1 MRSPD
6 VPAGKKPAGHAAVPR
21 ASARAPRRLRSLSLR
36 NWPVSRRLVAVIVLA
51 VVMGLVFGGLRVAAA
66 VDTAQGFARTTQLA
80 VLGEQVTALAQAMED
95 ERDQTAAYD
104 AAEGLDNPHGASGPA
119 VSARDL
125 ASYQAAMTQAQGAT
139 NTAAATV
146 QGLASQIGSAFPAVT
161 QQKAQNVVT
170 ITSNLSGLRSE
181 ALQQA
186 SLSTVEAYS
195 EEIADLFDLNEEIN
209 SSGDQV
215 LADEVRTLGA
225 ISTAKDQASQQ
236 RAILYA
242 ALVGGYYPIPSA
254 EQQALFTSG
263 QLESADL
270 ISFESSATNS
280 EQTLYLN
287 TVAGLPV
294 NAAELMSNYLQ
305 MTGSPNGPAMS
316 AMSKSACGGKVTGL
330 ALYTSALGQGFCT
343 AVPQV
348 WYSDMSVTIDKM
360 RSVEQALAGEIVARS
375 QSLEHGARQSAE
387 FTAAVTGGVLLVVL
401 VATLLVARSLVEPLR
416 RLQAD
421 ALEVATVRLPEQVA
435 ELSEAADPQAA
446 LQIEPIS
453 VNSTDEIGKV
463 ARAFDQVHRE
473 ALRLAG
479 NEALLRGNL
488 NTMFISLSRR
498 SVPLIERLAR
508 MIDSLEQNEDD
519 PDRLSN
525 LFSMDHLVTRM
536 RRNSENL
543 LVLAGEEPVRKW
555 SEPVPLADVARAA
568 TSEIEQYSR
577 VVLNIQPGISVSGQA
592 AADVV
597 HLLAEIVENATMFS
611 PRDTPVYVSGQ
622 ELTSGGVLIEVRD
635 SGVGVS
641 PPRLSEMNWRLDNP
655 PLIDVSV
662 SRHMGLFAV
671 SRLAARHGIRV
682 RLRPVSPQGLSA
694 LVWLPGNLTG
704 REPAVGYG
712 DRPSVATQSDGMA
725 RMAGRRLSGRHR
737 FGLRAAEEGQLGI
750 GPGEEAGIAASNWFR
765 PKRPSPATGPQQVV
779 AGAVPQQPDGVP
791 RSVMGAWSGGGRGNA
806 EAAGGWDNGQVA
818 SGWDN
823 GQAAGGWDNAQAAGG
838 WDNGRGAGGWDNGQ
852 EADWQGGQAG
862 GGWGAEAAGWGRSEA
877 PGWQGGGAGWRNGQA
892 VGPPVHGDPTAA
904 GLPTR
909 IPRANLFPGSAA
921 GGPSRDAGAG
931 DPGALPAWN
940 QAPAGYDSPVAA
952 EDTQP
957 SAFPRPGTPRRSA
970 EQARTR
976 LSGFQLGNR
985 DAQGRTPRAGEE
997 ASR

>member
-1 MRSPD
+1 
-6 VPAGKKPAGHAAVPR
+6 
-21 ASARAPRRLRSLSLR
+21 LLR

-66 VDTAQGFARTTQLA
+66 VDTAQGFARTSQLA
-80 VLGEQVTALAQAMED
+80 VLGEQVTDLAQAMEN
-95 ERDQTAAYD
+95 ERDLTAAYE
-104 AAEGLDNPHGASGPA
+104 AAGGFDNPRGAGPPVVPVTVLNSTYEAA
-119 VSARDL
+119 VAQ
-125 ASYQAAMTQAQGAT
+125 AQAAT
-139 NTAAATV
+139 NVTAARV
-146 QGLASQIGSAFPAVT
+146 QTLAGQIGGSFPVIT

-170 ITSNLSGLRSE
+170 ITSNLQGLRSE
-181 ALQQA
+181 TAQQPSISA
-186 SLSTVEAYS
+186 VQSYS
-195 EEIADLFDLNEEIN
+195 AEIADLFDLNDEIT
-209 SSGDQV
+209 SGSGDPV
-215 LADEVRTLGA
+215 LADEVRTLDS
-225 ISTAKDQASQQ
+225 ISRAKDQASQQ

-242 ALVGGYYPIPSA
+242 ALVGGYFPIPSS

-263 QLESADL
+263 QLESSDL
-270 ISFESSATNS
+270 ISFQSSATPA
-280 EQTLYLN
+280 ELTAYLN
-287 TVAGLPV
+287 NVAGLPV
-294 NAAELMSNYLQ
+294 NAAELLNNYLQ
-305 MTGSPNGPAMS
+305 VAGPQS
-316 AMSKSACGGKVTGL
+316 ATVAPKSTCGGKMTGL
-330 ALYTSALGQGFCT
+330 ALYAGALGKEYCT

-348 WYSDMSVTIDKM
+348 WYADMSTTINKM
-360 RSVEQALAGEIVARS
+360 RTVEAQLASAIVARS
-375 QSLEHGARQSAE
+375 QSLEHGARQSAV
-387 FTAAVTGGVLLVVL
+387 FTAGVTGGALLLVL
-401 VATLLVARSLVEPLR
+401 IATLIVARSLVEPLR

-421 ALEVATVRLPEQVA
+421 ALEVATVRLPERVA

-446 LQIEPIS
+446 LVIEPIS

-488 NTMFISLSRR
+488 NAMFISLSRR

-577 VVLNIQPGISVSGQA
+577 VVLNIQPGIAVSGQA

-597 HLLAEIVENATMFS
+597 HLLAEIIENATMFS
-611 PRDTPVYVSGQ
+611 PRDTPVHVSGQ
-622 ELTSGGVLIEVRD
+622 ELSSGGVLLEVRD

-704 REPAVGYG
+704 REAVRYS
-712 DRPSVATQSDGMA
+712 DRPPLTAQSAAQA
-725 RMAGRRLSGRHR
+725 RLGGRRISGRHR
-737 FGLRAAEEGQLGI
+737 FGLRGGEDDQLGI
-750 GPGEEAGIAASNWFR
+750 SAGAIPEPAGPVSNWFR
-765 PKRPSPATGPQQVV
+765 AKRPSTLASQDTSAAIPQQAAIWQNGQTAATWSDGGLQNGEASDMRRSGEP
-779 AGAVPQQPDGVP
+779 AGGWQGGETADRRQDSQTAGWRNTETAGWRNTETAGWQNIESAGWQNGP
-791 RSVMGAWSGGGRGNA
+791 AGGGRT
-806 EAAGGWDNGQVA
+806 
-818 SGWDN
+818 
-823 GQAAGGWDNAQAAGG
+823 
-838 WDNGRGAGGWDNGQ
+838 
-852 EADWQGGQAG
+852 
-862 GGWGAEAAGWGRSEA
+862 EAAGWRPSQP
-877 PGWQGGGAGWRNGQA
+877 PGA
-892 VGPPVHGDPTAA
+892 PVHGEHTTA

-909 IPRANLFPGSAA
+909 IPRANLFPGSAGA
-921 GGPSRDAGAG
+921 RSGRDASTG
-931 DPGALPAWN
+931 DMPAFS
-940 QAPAGYDSPVAA
+940 QPPAGYEPPDTNQDNEPSPYPPP
-952 EDTQP
+952 TP
-957 SAFPRPGTPRRSA
+957 PRRSA
-970 EQARTR
+970 EQARSR
-976 LSGFQLGNR
+976 LSGFQLGSR

>member
-1 MRSPD
+1 
-6 VPAGKKPAGHAAVPR
+6 
-21 ASARAPRRLRSLSLR
+21 
-36 NWPVSRRLVAVIVLA
+36 
-51 VVMGLVFGGLRVAAA
+51 MGLVFGGLRVAAA

-80 VLGEQVTALAQAMED
+80 VLGEQVTDLAQAMEN
-95 ERDQTAAYD
+95 ERDLTAAY
-104 AAEGLDNPHGASGPA
+104 AAASGFDNPRGAGAPTVSVTVLGSYKAA
-119 VSARDL
+119 VEQ
-125 ASYQAAMTQAQGAT
+125 SYTTT
-139 NTAAATV
+139 NAAAAQV
-146 QGLASQIGSAFPAVT
+146 QNLASQIGGGFPAIT
-161 QQKAQNVVT
+161 QQKAQNAVT
-170 ITSNLSGLRSE
+170 ITGNLSGLRSE
-181 ALQQA
+181 AA
-186 SLSTVEAYS
+186 SQSSISVVESYS
-195 EEIADLFDLNEEIN
+195 AQIADLFDLNDEIT
-209 SSGDQV
+209 SGSGDPV
-215 LADEVRTLGA
+215 LADEVRTLD
-225 ISTAKDQASQQ
+225 SMSRAKDQASQQ

-242 ALVGGYYPIPSA
+242 ALVGAYFPIPGA

-270 ISFESSATNS
+270 ISFQSSATS
-280 EQTLYLN
+280 AELTSYLN

-294 NAAELMSNYLQ
+294 NAAELLSNYLQ
-305 MTGSPNGPAMS
+305 VAGPQNTAAAPKSTTCGGGKMTG
-316 AMSKSACGGKVTGL
+316 L
-330 ALYTSALGQGFCT
+330 ILYASALGRQYCT

-348 WYSDMSVTIDKM
+348 WYSDMSVTINKM
-360 RSVEQALAGEIVARS
+360 RSVEEQLASQIVARS
-375 QSLEHGARQSAE
+375 QSLEHGARQSAV
-387 FTAAVTGGVLLVVL
+387 FTAGVTGGVLLLVL
-401 VATLLVARSLVEPLR
+401 IMTLIVARSLVEPLR

-421 ALEVATVRLPEQVA
+421 ALEVATVRLPERVA

-446 LQIEPIS
+446 LVIEPIS

-488 NTMFISLSRR
+488 NSMFISLSRR

-577 VVLNIQPGISVSGQA
+577 VVLNIQPGIAVSGQA

-611 PRDTPVYVSGQ
+611 PRDTPVHVSGQ
-622 ELTSGGVLIEVRD
+622 ELSSGGVLLEVRD

-704 REPAVGYG
+704 REAVRYT
-712 DRPSVATQSDGMA
+712 DRSPLTAQSAAQA
-725 RMAGRRLSGRHR
+725 RMGSRRLTGRHR
-737 FGLRAAEEGQLGI
+737 FGLQAGEDDLLGI
-750 GPGEEAGIAASNWFR
+750 GAGAGTGAGAVPAAPVSNWFR
-765 PKRPSPATGPQQVV
+765 AKRSSSAAADPAAAIPQ
-779 AGAVPQQPDGVP
+779 
-791 RSVMGAWSGGGRGNA
+791 
-806 EAAGGWDNGQVA
+806 AGGWQNGQTA
-818 SGWDN
+818 ATWNDGGAQNGETAGGWPGGEQGDTWR
-823 GQAAGGWDNAQAAGG
+823 GDQAAGGWQNSDQAAGG
-838 WDNGRGAGGWDNGQ
+838 WQNGD
-852 EADWQGGQAG
+852 QAG
-862 GGWGAEAAGWGRSEA
+862 GGTEA
-877 PGWQGGGAGWRNGQA
+877 PGWRGEAPGA
-892 VGPPVHGDPTAA
+892 PVHGEHTAA

-909 IPRANLFPGSAA
+909 IPRANLFPGSA
-921 GGPSRDAGAG
+921 GGRPGRGPAAG
-931 DPGALPAWN
+931 DMPAYG
-940 QAPAGYDSPVAA
+940 QPPAGYDSPGTGQDN
-952 EDTQP
+952 EP
-957 SAFPRPGTPRRSA
+957 SPYPAPALPRRSA
-970 EQARTR
+970 DQARSR